1 MDHHWVRPIL
11 PLKELM
17 KVYHLDLV
25 SDIEIGTDPYLDN
38 VFGLEN
44 MMEPCLG

>member
-25 SDIEIGTDPYLDN
+25 SDIEIGTDPYL
-38 VFGLEN
+38 FGLEN